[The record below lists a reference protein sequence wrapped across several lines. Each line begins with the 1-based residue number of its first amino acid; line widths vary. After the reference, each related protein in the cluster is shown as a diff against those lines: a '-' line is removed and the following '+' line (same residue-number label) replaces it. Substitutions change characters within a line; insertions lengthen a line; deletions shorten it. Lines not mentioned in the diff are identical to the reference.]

1 MKMMIIKKKG
11 GQIQLK
17 RSLTSLL
24 WSILQSVCS
33 PRVAIHHTKPIA
45 STTKIKKGQN
55 QNLILEQNRTLKSQ
69 VFLVHL
75 SILIAIF
82 CLVTFS
88 HSFNYKTNFWTRQ
101 GFPWYSGICWLW
113 QLCLLSF
120 CGTNLLK
127 QTKIKTEGD
136 IQQMNPMPHS
146 SHQSN
151 PMSNTKLYSVFCLP
165 LSSSSRPWYLCWSS
179 RQFTHPSTINIWIQ
193 ILKLPS
199 CHP

>member
-1 MKMMIIKKKG
+1 MKMMISRRKVFKFNWREPWLPSYD
-11 GQIQLK
+11 QFCNRFVHPVLLFTTPSQLYQQQQK
-17 RSLTSLL
+17 S
-24 WSILQSVCS
+24 
-33 PRVAIHHTKPIA
+33 
-45 STTKIKKGQN
+45 KKGQN
-55 QNLILEQNRTLKSQ
+55 QKLILEQNRILKSQ

-127 QTKIKTEGD
+127 QTKIKTESD

-151 PMSNTKLYSVFCLP
+151 PISNTMFT
-165 LSSSSRPWYLCWSS
+165 LSSAYLCHLHPVLGISVDLPDSS
-179 RQFTHPSTINIWIQ
+179 PIPVQ
-193 ILKLPS
+193 
-199 CHP
+199 